1 MLKSILLILMSFFAV
16 VGFLECLIVMLETIS
31 SCKYK
36 EISDICLKVEL
47 KGSIENV
54 KFLLDTLTLQAERI
68 SYNSNPTRVVI
79 KNAGLDENTYA
90 QIYTFC
96 LENDNIT
103 IEN

>member
-16 VGFLECLIVMLETIS
+16 VGFLECIIVMLETVS
-31 SCKYK
+31 SCKFTQ
-36 EISDICLKVEL
+36 ISDICLQVEL
-47 KGSIENV
+47 KGTIDNV

-68 SYNSNPTRVVI
+68 SYNSIVTRVVI

-90 QIYTFC
+90 QIYAFC